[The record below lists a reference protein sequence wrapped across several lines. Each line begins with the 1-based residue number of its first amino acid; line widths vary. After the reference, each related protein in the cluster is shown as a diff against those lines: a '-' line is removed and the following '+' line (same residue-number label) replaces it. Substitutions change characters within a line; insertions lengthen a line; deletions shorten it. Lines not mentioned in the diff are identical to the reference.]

1 MPVSYS
7 TSKTPAAII
16 AGFALTA
23 FLLIL
28 CVLFTSFP
36 GWVNDWHF
44 SAAFMFFLSR
54 ILFWIS
60 LAIIYI
66 YVKKKEKQPFLL
78 WKESAYGVGFYL
90 ASIFIILLIIIVGS
104 AIIGLVIHFIGLSLR
119 SNALKTV
126 FGFNIPLKIFIV
138 ITAAIVEELIFRGY
152 FLSRLQL
159 FFKHKHWPLI
169 ISSIIFG
176 LGHMRY
182 GTVVNVLGPIF
193 IGFVFAWHYQKYR
206 NIKILII
213 CHFMIDLTALMI
225 PHK

>member
-1 MPVSYS
+1 MSVSYS
-7 TSKTPAAII
+7 KPKNPAVII

-23 FLLIL
+23 FLMII

-36 GWVNDWHF
+36 EWVNGGHF
-44 SAAFMFFLSR
+44 SPAGMFFLSR

-60 LAIIYI
+60 LAVIYI
-66 YVKKKEKQPFLL
+66 YVKKKEERPLLL
-78 WKESAYGVGFYL
+78 WDEKGYGPGFYL
-90 ASIFIILLIIIVGS
+90 ASIAIILLSVLVGS
-104 AIIGLVIHFIGLSLR
+104 IIIGLVIHFIGLSLR
-119 SNALKTV
+119 SSAMKTV

-138 ITAAIVEELIFRGY
+138 ITAAVVEELIFRGY
-152 FLSRLQL
+152 LLSRLQL
-159 FFKHKHWPLI
+159 FFKGKHWPLI
-169 ISSIIFG
+169 ISSVIFG

-206 NIKILII
+206 NIKILMI